1 MVYLSLNHVPGYLKI
16 NASITIKSLQ
26 SSEESALV
34 HVCMC
39 SVCIRKEWSR
49 TVILIPQN
57 KGDLFFLLNIHFV
70 ILMALAFCLFLFIFM
85 HCLVNSETL
94 VAIKE
99 GNVDSRMGAWA
110 LKVGTSWSEPQICTY
125 KLCNLDP

>member
-1 MVYLSLNHVPGYLKI
+1 
-16 NASITIKSLQ
+16 
-26 SSEESALV
+26 
-34 HVCMC
+34 
-39 SVCIRKEWSR
+39 
-49 TVILIPQN
+49 
-57 KGDLFFLLNIHFV
+57 
-70 ILMALAFCLFLFIFM
+70 MALAFCLFLFIFM